1 MNQLVEA
8 AAESYL
14 ALVDRLYLEIDAL
27 EDTVDD
33 LPSAMLRQRL
43 SSLRHEMI
51 HARRMRARPGPRS
64 AASSTAGSISNDDA
78 LFPTERAFADTY
90 DTLVRVVEERRA

>member
-1 MNQLVEA
+1 MIASPEVLVTVRRASDGDVADLSVLDGKGDSRACGLLVNQLVEA

-33 LPSAMLRQRL
+33 LPSAMLG
-43 SSLRHEMI
+43 SGS
-51 HARRMRARPGPRS
+51 PRFG
-64 AASSTAGSISNDDA
+64 T
-78 LFPTERAFADTY
+78 R
-90 DTLVRVVEERRA
+90 